1 MERFNICSRI
11 IATCLS
17 PHPISRD
24 LSHTGHLL
32 IIIHWPELRYL
43 RPPLGMISLINHDS
57 PLSHQPLAPVVCHAR
72 AWSQTTAKSVGSSV
86 EVKRRSHKALIGN
99 FDLESSFWHPYLT
112 TTINIYTWT
121 FKSSIIFVRLD
132 YCTFGPFWPFP
143 AKTERSKTKLNR
155 LFHTMSLYHWTWAK
169 NVIPCHIIA
178 SHR

>member
-112 TTINIYTWT
+112 TTINIY
-121 FKSSIIFVRLD
+121 IYLD
-132 YCTFGPFWPFP
+132 LQKFHNICTFGLLHVWAVLTVPRQNWTFQNKIEQAFP
-143 AKTERSKTKLNR
+143 HHVIIPLN
-155 LFHTMSLYHWTWAK
+155 LG
-169 NVIPCHIIA
+169 
-178 SHR
+178 